1 MSKKI
6 KFCLYIILI
15 VLLFFICQLTLK
27 GIGAGSSEANAFLF
41 TSLILILSFSKRT
54 FWFIAFPIFLIQ
66 VAYIPIGLVF
76 GLPSYQSIASI
87 RSTNILETKEFLS
100 QISIYNFSYMLLLL
114 VAFILFRFI
123 YVKYKFSM
131 DYNKI
136 IIVLFTLFS
145 FFNQGSGVFFKE
157 SYFSLKKISDI
168 DKDIHSYTNEWGNVS
183 INDHKNR
190 YNTYVLVIGESAR
203 MDYINAFGYPLNNSP
218 FMSGQGLIVKG
229 LISGGSNTVASLSNM
244 LTKND
249 QGQANFNK
257 NIIDLANSAGLTT
270 YWLSNQGFIS
280 DADTPIS
287 LIATK
292 SQYKDFIKYGAFN
305 SQNSS
310 DFELVDRFKQIVN
323 KNTDQP
329 KLIIVHLYGSHPK
342 PCARVNDYPEQFR
355 ANKKE
360 QKQIAC
366 YVNSIKKTDDVLKEI
381 NSILDD
387 DFKRNHASYSMV
399 YFADHGLV
407 HNDSKKEIQL
417 VHGESINSYR
427 VPLFTI
433 SSDDIDH
440 RQCDSMKS
448 GLHFIDGL
456 ATWLAIKNDYLDP
469 RYDLFD
475 CKNDPAAQSYLD
487 SLRPKFKSDNTA
499 INIAL

>member
-1 MSKKI
+1 
-6 KFCLYIILI
+6 
-15 VLLFFICQLTLK
+15 
-27 GIGAGSSEANAFLF
+27 
-41 TSLILILSFSKRT
+41 
-54 FWFIAFPIFLIQ
+54 
-66 VAYIPIGLVF
+66 
-76 GLPSYQSIASI
+76 
-87 RSTNILETKEFLS
+87 
-100 QISIYNFSYMLLLL
+100 
-114 VAFILFRFI
+114 
-123 YVKYKFSM
+123 
-131 DYNKI
+131 
-136 IIVLFTLFS
+136 
-145 FFNQGSGVFFKE
+145 
-157 SYFSLKKISDI
+157 
-168 DKDIHSYTNEWGNVS
+168 
-183 INDHKNR
+183 
-190 YNTYVLVIGESAR
+190 

-310 DFELVDRFKQIVN
+310 DFELVDRFKQIVD

-387 DFKRNHASYSMV
+387 DFNR
-399 YFADHGLV
+399 
-407 HNDSKKEIQL
+407 
-417 VHGESINSYR
+417 
-427 VPLFTI
+427 
-433 SSDDIDH
+433 
-440 RQCDSMKS
+440 
-448 GLHFIDGL
+448 
-456 ATWLAIKNDYLDP
+456 
-469 RYDLFD
+469 
-475 CKNDPAAQSYLD
+475 
-487 SLRPKFKSDNTA
+487 
-499 INIAL
+499 